1 MSIVRLNSRITVAVM
16 FFAIALVCASVSQ
29 AQEVLPRRAGPGTI
43 SGVVTDT
50 LGQPLANIT
59 VLVTRLR
66 RAMRTRADGSFRFD
80 SIGSGAYDI
89 TARGIGFISPTSKV
103 TVGRAGATV
112 AGGRA
117 RKSAGIPRTF

>member
-1 MSIVRLNSRITVAVM
+1 MSMARLTSRLALAM
-16 FFAIALVCASVSQ
+16 LSFAIALVCASVSQ

-80 SIGSGAYDI
+80 SIA
-89 TARGIGFISPTSKV
+89 
-103 TVGRAGATV
+103 
-112 AGGRA
+112 AGG
-117 RKSAGIPRTF
+117 